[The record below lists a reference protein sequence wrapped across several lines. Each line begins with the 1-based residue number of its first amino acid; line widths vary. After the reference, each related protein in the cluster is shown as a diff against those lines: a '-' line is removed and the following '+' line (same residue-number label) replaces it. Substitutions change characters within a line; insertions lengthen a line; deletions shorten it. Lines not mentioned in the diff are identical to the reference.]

1 MAALAQGDDVVDP
14 SGEPR
19 LVLVSC
25 GGPFDRTL
33 RRYTDNVVVSAVP
46 PDSVGP

>member
-33 RRYTDNVVVSAVP
+33 RRHTANVVVSALP
-46 PDSVGP
+46 LASVGP